1 MRRSRV
7 NLAVALTLLT
17 AGSVAAAFAATTAAA
32 TTAAAPH
39 PKLVIPEATKD
50 FGAIV
55 TGTDLI
61 HTFVLRNEGNAP
73 LEIKQALPGLG
84 VEVKSF
90 DSTIAPGKAG
100 SVVAHMDALHLSGSG
115 STTITVFSNDVDHP
129 QATLTL
135 SFEVKPE
142 IVVKPG
148 FARWIYVQQEPTGS
162 IAESVYAKNGENF
175 DVLGVDVP
183 APGIHATFRP
193 AKPEERV
200 SSIAGSQ
207 WKIEL
212 TIDRDAPV
220 GAVRGIA
227 VVRTNHPKQKRVPIP
242 LSGFIRP
249 RYLLEPQTADLGKQ
263 TLVGPQEFTV
273 HLRNFATPAVSI
285 TGMES
290 TIPGITATSATVL
303 EGHRYSI
310 AVKLDPAA
318 MTPGPFQ
325 GKLIIRLSDPLQPS
339 LELPLSGELV
349 RPAFSAG

>member
-1 MRRSRV
+1 MGRSRV
-7 NLAVALTLLT
+7 NLAFAWTLLT
-17 AGSVAAAFAATTAAA
+17 AGSVAAALAATSAA
-32 TTAAAPH
+32 TPAAAPH
-39 PKLVIPEATKD
+39 PKLVIPEATKN
-50 FGAIV
+50 FGTIV
-55 TGTDLI
+55 TGTDLT
-61 HTFVLRNEGNAP
+61 HTFVLRNEGKAP
-73 LEIKQALPGLG
+73 LEIKQALPGMG

-90 DSTIAPGKAG
+90 DSTIAPGKSG
-100 SVVAHMDALHLSGSG
+100 TVVAHLDALHLSGSG
-115 STTITVFSNDVDHP
+115 STLITVFSNDPDQP
-129 QATLTL
+129 QARLTL

-148 FARWIYVQQEPTGS
+148 FARWIYVQQEPTGAIS
-162 IAESVYAKNGENF
+162 ESVYAKNGESF

-200 SSIAGSQ
+200 SSVAGSQ
-207 WKIEL
+207 WKIEF

-227 VVRTNHPKQKRVPIP
+227 VVRTNHPKQTRVPVP

-263 TLVGPQEFTV
+263 TLVGPQEFKV
-273 HLRNFATPAVSI
+273 NLRNFATPAVTI
-285 TGMES
+285 TGVES
-290 TIPGITATSATVL
+290 TIPGITATTATVL

-310 AVKLDPAA
+310 EVKLDPAA
-318 MTPGPFQ
+318 MTPGPFN
-325 GKLIIRLSDPLQPS
+325 GKLIIKLSDPLQPS
-339 LELPLSGELV
+339 LELPVSGELV

>member
-7 NLAVALTLLT
+7 NLAAALTLLT
-17 AGSVAAAFAATTAAA
+17 AGSVAAAVAATTP
-32 TTAAAPH
+32 AAAPG

-50 FGAIV
+50 FGAVV
-55 TGTDLI
+55 TGTELT
-61 HTFVLRNEGNAP
+61 HTFVLRNEGKAP
-73 LEIKQALPGLG
+73 LEIKAAVPGMG

-90 DSTIAPGKAG
+90 DSSIAPGKSG
-100 SVVAHMDALHLSGSG
+100 TVVAHLDALHLSGSG
-115 STTITVFSNDVDHP
+115 STIITVISNDAAQP
-129 QATLTL
+129 QARLTL

-142 IVVKPG
+142 ITVKPG

-162 IAESVYAKNGENF
+162 IAESVYAKDGGNF

-193 AKPEERV
+193 ATPEERV
-200 SSIAGSQ
+200 STVAGSQ

-263 TLVGPQEFTV
+263 TLVGPQEFKV
-273 HLRNFATPAVSI
+273 GLRNFATPPVTI

-290 TIPGITATSATVL
+290 TVPGITATAATVL

-310 AVKLDPAA
+310 EVKLDPAVIA
-318 MTPGPFQ
+318 PGPFQ
-325 GKLIIRLSDPLQPS
+325 GKLIIKLSDPLQPT
-339 LELPLSGELV
+339 LELPLSGEVV